1 MKHLKV
7 TNVTHKQYCFD
18 DHILI
23 ILSLLECV
31 IYFKILMVLFIVDCA
46 LFHSFLPVKDCT
58 YKYNRIS
65 GLFTVFD
72 DLFL

>member
-7 TNVTHKQYCFD
+7 TNVTHKQYYFD

-23 ILSLLECV
+23 ILSLLEECV
-31 IYFKILMVLFIVDCA
+31 FYFKILMVLFIVDCA

-58 YKYNRIS
+58 YK
-65 GLFTVFD
+65 
-72 DLFL
+72 